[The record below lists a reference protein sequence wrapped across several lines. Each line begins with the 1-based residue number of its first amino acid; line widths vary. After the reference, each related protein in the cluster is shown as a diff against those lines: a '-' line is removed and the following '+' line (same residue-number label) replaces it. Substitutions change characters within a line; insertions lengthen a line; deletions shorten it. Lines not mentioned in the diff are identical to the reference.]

1 MMHGMFTNAL
11 EVIDRRLDATPNDPV
26 WLFGKGYANIQLKRY
41 DQAASAF
48 SLVLTLQATNNDALF
63 NRAVAYLEGGRLD
76 KARTD
81 YLHLQ
86 KTYTNS
92 FLLAYG
98 LGEIA
103 YKQQDTNEA
112 IRNYTIYLANAQTNT
127 AEARTIQG
135 RLNQLQHP

>member
-1 MMHGMFTNAL
+1 
-11 EVIDRRLDATPNDPV
+11 VIDRRLDATPNDPV

-48 SLVLTLQATNNDALF
+48 SLVLTLQTTNNDALF
-63 NRAVAYLEGGRLD
+63 DRAVAYLEGGKLD
-76 KARTD
+76 NARTD

-103 YKQQDTNEA
+103 YEQHDTNEA
-112 IRNYTIYLANAQTNT
+112 VRNYKIYLANAQTNT
-127 AEARTIQG
+127 TEAKTIQD